1 MKPPTDDEKTRIT
14 SAFLSGQALE
24 RLTRYDHYFNYYEQC
39 FAGLPDNSFFQNDRP
54 ASSTHEGVVSSFDR
68 LIGNVEQTE
77 ANFRDTFDQGV
88 SNTTRT
94 HAIRALLYT
103 SLMVYN
109 YEYNFPA
116 HHVRDF
122 VPQSWGQHQP
132 FDEFVKG
139 YFPPLDQSPEV
150 RKEARSALE
159 QRRRLTARRLEERH
173 KVRLRTTDNL
183 AEHLVF
189 DKDRRVLYIFRHIGF
204 LKAHLERP
212 IRRDHGVDIGFADSL
227 RKGTLPPQLLLEIMN
242 SIQYLLFPL
251 EDRSFELARKF
262 IDKYDFDPELGNF
275 QAYTHGVSGNFEYK
289 YLAGRVATLLEVANS
304 PMPAT
309 SRFTVWVEENTSER
323 NALTVAILGLFLSVL
338 LGFLGLIAG
347 IISAIYTIKQYNVAV
362 QALHTPPNL
371 SQRYQ

>member
-1 MKPPTDDEKTRIT
+1 MKPPTDDEKTRIA

-77 ANFRDTFDQGV
+77 ANFRDTFDQ
-88 SNTTRT
+88 
-94 HAIRALLYT
+94 
-103 SLMVYN
+103 
-109 YEYNFPA
+109 A
-116 HHVRDF
+116 HQVRDF

-227 RKGTLPPQLLLEIMN
+227 RK
-242 SIQYLLFPL
+242 
-251 EDRSFELARKF
+251 
-262 IDKYDFDPELGNF
+262 
-275 QAYTHGVSGNFEYK
+275 
-289 YLAGRVATLLEVANS
+289 
-304 PMPAT
+304 
-309 SRFTVWVEENTSER
+309 
-323 NALTVAILGLFLSVL
+323 
-338 LGFLGLIAG
+338 
-347 IISAIYTIKQYNVAV
+347 
-362 QALHTPPNL
+362 
-371 SQRYQ
+371 